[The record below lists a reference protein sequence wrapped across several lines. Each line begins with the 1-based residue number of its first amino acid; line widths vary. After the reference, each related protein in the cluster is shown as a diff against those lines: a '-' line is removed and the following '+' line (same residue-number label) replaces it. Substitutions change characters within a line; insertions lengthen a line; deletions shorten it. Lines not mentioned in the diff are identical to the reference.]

1 MPLVITLDGPAGS
14 GKSTTAKEVARRLGL
29 FHLDSGAL
37 YRGIALALLRAG
49 DGTVDPDSVDRKR
62 IEDLDLDVTWND
74 QGPVLRLQGARIPDR
89 DLRARA
95 VTEVVSAVAAVPAV
109 REWLLQAQRSG
120 ARPPGLVADGR
131 DMGSVVFPDA
141 QVKVFLEADPEIRA
155 ARRLRQL
162 GAHDPTSAEVSPRDG
177 TTGGPGR
184 LGCGPGGGA
193 SGGSR
198 GRPHHRHHGR
208 DVRGAGRNDPGSGAP
223 PRRLSRRLRPLELA
237 NPPSDNSFPVLYP

>member
-1 MPLVITLDGPAGS
+1 
-14 GKSTTAKEVARRLGL
+14 VARRLGL

-49 DGTVDPDSVDRKR
+49 DGTVDADSVDRKR
-62 IEDLDLDVTWND
+62 IEELDLDVTWND

-162 GAHDPTSAEVSPRDG
+162 GAHDPTSAEVSRETERLVARD
-177 TTGGPGR
+177 
-184 LGCGPGGGA
+184 A
-193 SGGSR
+193 S
-198 GRPHHRHHGR
+198 
-208 DVRGAGRNDPGSGAP
+208 DAGRAVAPLVVPEGAHIIDTTDVTFEEQVDTILDLV
-223 PRRLSRRLRPLELA
+223 RRLDA
-237 NPPSDNSFPVLYP
+237 